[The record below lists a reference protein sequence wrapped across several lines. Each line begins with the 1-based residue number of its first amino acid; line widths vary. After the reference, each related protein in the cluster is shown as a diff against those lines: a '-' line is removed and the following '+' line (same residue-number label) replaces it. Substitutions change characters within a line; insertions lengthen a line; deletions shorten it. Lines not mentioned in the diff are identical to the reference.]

1 MEDSIKQLCHLRSL
15 NVKLVMANSALRA
28 SLVIHHLVSN
38 ASLKNIFKLF
48 FVLFRPT
55 LYKTSPSRSFLQWH
69 VFRKVLNQPNLGCV
83 FTLASHLPCSLLFGQ
98 HCLSEFDRWS
108 RIASCTFQVVGRTF
122 QVASVNASCA
132 F

>member
-1 MEDSIKQLCHLRSL
+1 MPFALVGCEIGYGQLGATRFFGYSP
-15 NVKLVMANSALRA
+15 SR
-28 SLVIHHLVSN
+28 IQR
-38 ASLKNIFKLF
+38 IFKEYF
-48 FVLFRPT
+48 LFRPT
-55 LYKTSPSRSFLQWH
+55 LYKTLPLRSFLQWH
-69 VFRKVLNQPNLGCV
+69 IFRKVLNQPNLGCV
-83 FTLASHLPCSLLFGQ
+83 FTLASHLPCFLLFCQ